1 MIIATTTFKEN
12 LETLYNSLERKER
25 ELNKVSSISFYCL
38 KENLENREEIQ
49 RFIELLHNE
58 ESPND
63 WRYDIIH
70 SILESL
76 INNYDVNN
84 EDEAQ
89 EHIDCISDSL
99 VNVYNYG
106 LAKWLCEDVS
116 RGYFDSSSEISSI
129 YDVNHSESIYGVIM
143 KRQYEEIYTMASKII
158 DYCIA

>member
-1 MIIATTTFKEN
+1 MIKTKTTFKEN
-12 LETLYNSLERKER
+12 LETLYNSLEQKQR
-25 ELNKVSSISFYCL
+25 EPGLGCYYCL
-38 KENLENREEIQ
+38 KENLENKEEIQ

-89 EHIDCISDSL
+89 EHIACISDSL

-116 RGYFDSSSEISSI
+116 RGYFEDLPSLGE
-129 YDVNHSESIYGVIM
+129 DDTSIYGIIM
-143 KRQYEEIYTMASKII
+143 KRQYEEIYTMASKIV
-158 DYCIA
+158 DYCS